1 MQKSPPVRVRLI
13 PKSSISLPDKGPP
26 MAMPANITVAVS
38 PISGVLTSSL
48 SRMTDDTGRTIPNP
62 RPPVNMAAR
71 IAGNGF
77 SCFCVLIIIFYL
89 DGF

>member
-1 MQKSPPVRVRLI
+1 
-13 PKSSISLPDKGPP
+13 

-77 SCFCVLIIIFYL
+77 NCFCVFMVFIVFPDLLHSSALNIQFAVHL
-89 DGF
+89 L